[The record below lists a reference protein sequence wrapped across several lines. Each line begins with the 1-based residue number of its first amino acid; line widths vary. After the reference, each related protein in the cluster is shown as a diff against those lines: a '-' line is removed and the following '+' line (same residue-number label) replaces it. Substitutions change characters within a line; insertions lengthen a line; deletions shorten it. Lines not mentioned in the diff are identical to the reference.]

1 MKKLALFISA
11 ALLTAPSFAN
21 DEIHVY
27 AASSMTNAMND
38 LAAAYEKTHSDV
50 SVVTVYA
57 GSSSLA
63 RQIESGAP
71 ADVFLSAN
79 EKWVNYLIQQKVVTA
94 DKVSLVAGNQL
105 VLIEPAKAHIKAFD
119 VKNKGEW
126 TKLLSQSHMAVGNTA
141 SVPVGMYSKE
151 ALQHLGVWDTVQPK
165 LAQAN
170 NVRLALAL
178 VERGEA
184 DLGMVYKTD
193 AVLTNK
199 VKIVSTFDSS
209 LHTAIHYPLVQVSDS
224 SKAADFVK
232 YVKSAEGKKVL
243 NQYGF
248 NTDLGNQKFAAK

>member
-11 ALLTAPSFAN
+11 ALLTAPSFAK

-27 AASSMTNAMND
+27 AASSMTNAIND
-38 LAAAYEKTHSDV
+38 LAAAYEKTHENVD
-50 SVVTVYA
+50 VVTVYA
-57 GSSSLA
+57 ASSSLA

-79 EKWVNYLIQQKVVTA
+79 EKWVQYLVDKKVITA

-105 VLIEPAKAHIKAFD
+105 VLIEPAKANIKAFD
-119 VKNKGEW
+119 VKDKGQW
-126 TKLLSQSHMAVGNTA
+126 TKLLSDSRMAVGNVG

-151 ALQHLGVWDTVQPK
+151 ALEHLGVWNTVEPK

-184 DLGMVYKTD
+184 NLGMVYKTD
-193 AVLTNK
+193 AVLTDK
-199 VKIVSTFDSS
+199 VKIVSTFDEG
-209 LHTAIHYPLVQVSDS
+209 LHTAIHYPLAQINDN
-224 SKAADFVK
+224 AETADFVH
-232 YVKSAEGKKVL
+232 YIQSADGKKVL
-243 NQYGF
+243 NKYGF
-248 NTDLGNQKFAAK
+248 NTELGSQKFAAK